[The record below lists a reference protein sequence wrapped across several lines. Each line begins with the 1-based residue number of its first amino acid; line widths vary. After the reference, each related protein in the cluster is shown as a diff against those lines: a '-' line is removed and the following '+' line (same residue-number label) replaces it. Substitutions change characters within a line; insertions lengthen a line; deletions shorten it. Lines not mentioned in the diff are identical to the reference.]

1 MNHFFCEGQDQN
13 EEALEKIMT
22 EEKSLFQPLK
32 VDPEILEELVGSDE
46 EKMAHWERV
55 LFHHEKLQINSPEG
69 LWGFLDR
76 DEVDQLMSCVS
87 ETQIIKALLYFD
99 LKESERFRD
108 WIKKKGKAVQ
118 SKASHEKKI
127 KEDAEILESGQIV
140 YGLGKDYY

>member
-1 MNHFFCEGQDQN
+1 
-13 EEALEKIMT
+13 
-22 EEKSLFQPLK
+22 
-32 VDPEILEELVGSDE
+32 
-46 EKMAHWERV
+46 
-55 LFHHEKLQINSPEG
+55 
-69 LWGFLDR
+69 
-76 DEVDQLMSCVS
+76 MSCVS

-108 WIKKKGKAVQ
+108 WINKKGKAIR